1 VEVTV
6 YLFLLAKN
14 VANVAAAVAMN
25 DQDQHARTGLACGKT
40 CLSSCEPIVRD

>member
-25 DQDQHARTGLACGKT
+25 DQDQHAPGMWKNVFIIMRTN
-40 CLSSCEPIVRD
+40 R